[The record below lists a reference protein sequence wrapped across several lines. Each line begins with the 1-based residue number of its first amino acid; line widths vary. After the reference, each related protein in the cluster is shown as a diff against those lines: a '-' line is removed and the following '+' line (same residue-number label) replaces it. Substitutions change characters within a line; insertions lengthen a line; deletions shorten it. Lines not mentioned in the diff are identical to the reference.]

1 MTPEQ
6 IQANLRN
13 LLIPH
18 FNLAAM
24 VLIENKNDDII
35 KIMQR
40 EAKLI
45 QSNKYKVL
53 ELIEKIEKSK

>member
-1 MTPEQ
+1 MDKMTPEQ

-45 QSNKYKVL
+45 QSNK
-53 ELIEKIEKSK
+53 